1 MVWQKE
7 RHLEGV
13 PEKGLQEEGLQ
24 EGEHPEGLQEG
35 RKLQEEREDKLLTRI
50 YRLIILNL

>member
-7 RHLEGV
+7 RHLEGLL
-13 PEKGLQEEGLQ
+13 EEELQRELQEEK
-24 EGEHPEGLQEG
+24 HPEGLPEG